1 MFLTVYVTIHP
12 ILLTNYM
19 KKINILALL
28 LCSCL
33 YSGDKDDSVF
43 VDGIAA
49 IVGEHLVLKSDVAQ
63 LVNIA
68 ATQQQLNPAADM
80 EKLLTLQQG
89 VVRSIIDQKIMLEM
103 ASVDSI
109 IVEDK
114 EVDRALD
121 QQIEMFITQ
130 SGNEERAEEMLG
142 QSLKSFRREFW
153 FDMRDRLTT
162 ERYQQTLINKIN
174 VNREDVES
182 FFVAYKDSLPLF
194 PSLIKIRHLLV
205 PVIAGEKSSKATYE
219 KLVEIKK
226 KIKEEDL
233 SFKEL
238 ALLHSEDPGSRQNGG
253 SLGYVRRGSLVPEF
267 ESVAFSQEVG
277 VVSDIIK
284 TQFGYHIIE
293 TEEKRGDKIKVRHI
307 LLIPKISE
315 EDESRAYSFALTL
328 KDSALSLNDFKRLVS
343 AHSSDKQTSEI
354 GGDLGWVNP
363 NNSPIPELSQ
373 IFSLL
378 EIEMC
383 SLPVR
388 TEQGYH
394 LFWVDSFREGGK
406 PSLSAHW
413 PDIENLALNHKRSQW
428 YEGWIS
434 KARERF
440 FVQINPW

>member
-1 MFLTVYVTIHP
+1 
-12 ILLTNYM
+12 M
-19 KKINILALL
+19 KKLITHFLFI
-28 LCSCL
+28 CSFL
-33 YSGDKDDSVF
+33 FSEDKEPSVF
-43 VDGIAA
+43 VDGVAA
-49 IVGEHLVLKSDVAQ
+49 IVGEHIVLKSDVAQ

-68 ATQQQLNPAADM
+68 AVQQQLNPSADM
-80 EKLLTLQQG
+80 EKLLILQRG

-103 ASVDSI
+103 AAVDSI
-109 IVEDK
+109 FVEEK
-114 EVDRALD
+114 AVDRALD
-121 QQIEMFITQ
+121 QQIEMFISQ

-153 FDMRDRLTT
+153 YEMRDRLTT

-174 VNREDVES
+174 VNREDVER
-182 FFVAYKDSLPLF
+182 FFITYKDSLPLF
-194 PSLIKIRHLLV
+194 PSLIKVRHLLV
-205 PVIAGEKSSKATYE
+205 PVVAGEESSNAVYGA
-219 KLVEIKK
+219 LVKIKK
-226 KIKEEDL
+226 QILDGS
-233 SFKEL
+233 SFEAL
-238 ALLHSEDPGSRQNGG
+238 ARLHSQDPGSRQNGG

-267 ESVAFSQEVG
+267 ESVAFSQNVG

-284 TQFGYHIIE
+284 TQFGYHIVE
-293 TEEKRGDKIKVRHI
+293 TEEKLGDKIKVRHI

-315 EDESRAYSFALTL
+315 DDESRAYSFALTL

-394 LFWVDSFREGGK
+394 LFWVDSFREGGE

-413 PDIENLALNHKRSQW
+413 PDIENMALNHKRSQW
-428 YEGWIS
+428 YEAWIS

-440 FVQINPW
+440 FIQINPW

>member
-1 MFLTVYVTIHP
+1 
-12 ILLTNYM
+12 M
-19 KKINILALL
+19 KKLITHFLFI
-28 LCSCL
+28 CSFL
-33 YSGDKDDSVF
+33 FSEDKEPSVF
-43 VDGIAA
+43 VDGVAA
-49 IVGEHLVLKSDVAQ
+49 IVGEHIVLKSDVAQ

-68 ATQQQLNPAADM
+68 AVQQQLNPSADM
-80 EKLLTLQQG
+80 EKLLILQRG

-103 ASVDSI
+103 AAVDSI
-109 IVEDK
+109 FVEEK
-114 EVDRALD
+114 AVDRALD
-121 QQIEMFITQ
+121 QQIEMFISQ

-153 FDMRDRLTT
+153 YEMRDRLTT

-174 VNREDVES
+174 VNREDVER
-182 FFVAYKDSLPLF
+182 FFITYKDSLPFF
-194 PSLIKIRHLLV
+194 PSLIKVRHLLV
-205 PVIAGEKSSKATYE
+205 PVVAGEESSNAVYGA
-219 KLVEIKK
+219 LVKIKK
-226 KIKEEDL
+226 QILDGS
-233 SFKEL
+233 SFEAL
-238 ALLHSEDPGSRQNGG
+238 ARLHSQDPGSRQNGG

-267 ESVAFSQEVG
+267 ESVAFSQNVG

-284 TQFGYHIIE
+284 TQFGYHIVE
-293 TEEKRGDKIKVRHI
+293 TEEKLGDKIKVRHI

-315 EDESRAYSFALTL
+315 DDESRAYSFALTL

-394 LFWVDSFREGGK
+394 LFWVDSFREGGE

-413 PDIENLALNHKRSQW
+413 PDIENMALNHKRSQW
-428 YEGWIS
+428 YEDWIS

-440 FVQINPW
+440 FIQINPW